1 MENIELE
8 FRGDTE
14 KFNPEGMDLK
24 YQEFSQYNY
33 YGKYNAGN
41 DKNRNGIND
50 IYDNEVLTLVLQKR
64 EAVKPKKI
72 ASNVK

>member
-1 MENIELE
+1 
-8 FRGDTE
+8 
-14 KFNPEGMDLK
+14 MDLK

-41 DKNRNGIND
+41 DKDRNGIND

-72 ASNVK
+72 AINVK